1 MMLHSSGVNQEK
13 KFTMSQY
20 LSKYL
25 FNKYEYEAIF
35 ATSQYGLSVR
45 IFMNPELVSDVV
57 DDSKTTMTI
66 LRIICNYIIDTFG
79 KCSILPEEAMHN
91 IGKGCMEE
99 EYGRYEYENDKGMEH
114 YCISFWYIYVD
125 CLITFE
131 AYHIMCKTICCCK
144 VCRKRAIFVG
154 APNLTTKEN
163 CGLSEPKPC

>member
-1 MMLHSSGVNQEK
+1 
-13 KFTMSQY
+13 MSQY

-91 IGKGCMEE
+91 IGKAVWRKSMEDMNMRMIRVWNIIVLAS
-99 EYGRYEYENDKGMEH
+99 G
-114 YCISFWYIYVD
+114 IY
-125 CLITFE
+125 
-131 AYHIMCKTICCCK
+131 M
-144 VCRKRAIFVG
+144 
-154 APNLTTKEN
+154 LTV
-163 CGLSEPKPC
+163 LSPLRHTTLCAKQFAVAKCAASVRSL